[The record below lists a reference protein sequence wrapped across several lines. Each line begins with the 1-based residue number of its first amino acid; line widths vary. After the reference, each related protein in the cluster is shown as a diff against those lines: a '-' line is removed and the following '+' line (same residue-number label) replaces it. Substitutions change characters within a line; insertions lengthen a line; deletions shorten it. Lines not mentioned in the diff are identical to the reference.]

1 MKRIKAT
8 IFDWAGTTIDYGC
21 MAPTVVFKQ
30 MFDAYGVPISTE
42 EARGP
47 MGTHK
52 KEHLRLLLQNDSIA
66 ARWEARHGQ
75 RPGHEALEH
84 MFTEFVPVQRNVIL
98 NYTSLIPGTVETMA
112 YLRSCGI
119 KVGTTTGYLRSLM
132 ELVVPE
138 AAKLGYCPDNVVCS
152 DEVALGRPA
161 PWMCLSSCELLNVYP
176 LGQVVKVDDTVTGLE
191 EGIHAGMWT
200 IGLAK
205 TGNEMGLSEQEV
217 ADLEANDPKAYRER
231 LGWVYEKLYRAGAD
245 YVVDGIWDVPMVIES
260 INEKMNR

>member
-1 MKRIKAT
+1 
-8 IFDWAGTTIDYGC
+8 
-21 MAPTVVFKQ
+21 
-30 MFDAYGVPISTE
+30 
-42 EARGP
+42 
-47 MGTHK
+47 
-52 KEHLRLLLQNDSIA
+52 
-66 ARWEARHGQ
+66 
-75 RPGHEALEH
+75 
-84 MFTEFVPVQRNVIL
+84 
-98 NYTSLIPGTVETMA
+98 
-112 YLRSCGI
+112 
-119 KVGTTTGYLRSLM
+119 M

-161 PWMCLSSCELLNVYP
+161 PWMCLRSCELLNVYP